1 MNLLRKTVVPLF
13 CFGAALLAMFLVCG
27 CETVDT
33 QSPSAAKSSRGAA
46 THQPPRVNQAAA
58 PVTTGDAAAENPDLL
73 RNGDAV
79 SITFSGVE
87 RPPEKFDSRIRD
99 DGKIILPLIKAIQ
112 AAGKTAA
119 QLQDDVHDAYVPTY
133 FNRLTVNVNTEGRY
147 FFVEGEVKQP
157 NRYPYA
163 GQLTVLKAVA
173 AAGDFTD
180 FAKRTKVQIMRVT
193 GKSDVVDCKKAKRN
207 PKLDLPIYPGDI
219 ILVPRRLW

>member
-1 MNLLRKTVVPLF
+1 MNLLRKTVVPLL
-13 CFGAALLAMFLVCG
+13 CSGTALLAMFLVCG
-27 CETVDT
+27 CQTVETPS
-33 QSPSAAKSSRGAA
+33 SPAAKSPRGAA
-46 THQPPRVNQAAA
+46 AHQPPRVNQAEKPAN
-58 PVTTGDAAAENPDLL
+58 TGDAPPENPDLL
-73 RNGDAV
+73 RAGDAV

-99 DGKIILPLIKAIQ
+99 DGKIILPLIQAVQ
-112 AAGKTAA
+112 AADKTAA
-119 QLQDDVHDAYVPTY
+119 QLQDAIHDLYVPTY

-163 GQLTVLKAVA
+163 GQLTVLKSIA

-193 GKSDVVDCKKAKRN
+193 GKSDIVDCKKAKRN